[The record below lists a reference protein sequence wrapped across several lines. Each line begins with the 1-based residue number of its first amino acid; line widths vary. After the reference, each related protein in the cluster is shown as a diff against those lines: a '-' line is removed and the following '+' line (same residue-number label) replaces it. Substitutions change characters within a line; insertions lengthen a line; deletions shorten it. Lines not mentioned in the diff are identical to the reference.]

1 MRLCRFNDNRLGLV
15 QGEDVLDVSAALDV
29 LPAVRWPLPQGD
41 LLIANLDKLRPAIE
55 AAAAT
60 APRLKLAAVKLLS
73 PIANPSKI
81 PAAPVNYR
89 AHEAEAAADPA
100 TFHGQHV
107 QRITDVGLFLKS
119 NSSLVGASEGIAI
132 THPER
137 RTDHEIELAV
147 IIGASGHKI
156 ARDDAMRHVAGY
168 AIGLDMTLRG
178 KEERSLRKS
187 LDGFTVLG
195 PYFVTADEI
204 PNPGELQMTLMVGNE
219 LRQSAN
225 TRDLVIDIPG
235 LIEMASSFYTLLPG
249 DIILTGTPEG
259 VGPVRAGDVMV
270 CWIEQIGEMRV
281 PVKAATAG

>member
-249 DIILTGTPEG
+249 DIIMTGTPEG
-259 VGPVRAGDVMV
+259 VGPVKAGDEMV
-270 CWIEQIGEMRV
+270 CTIEKIGEMRV
-281 PVKAATAG
+281 AVRAE

>member
-41 LLIANLDKLRPAIE
+41 VLIANLDKLRPAIE
-55 AAAAT
+55 AAATT
-60 APRLKLAAVKLLS
+60 APRLKLADLTLLS

-147 IIGASGHKI
+147 IIGTKGHKI

-249 DIILTGTPEG
+249 DIIMTGTPEG
-259 VGPVRAGDVMV
+259 VGPVKAGDEMV
-270 CWIEQIGEMRV
+270 CTIEQIGEMRV
-281 PVKAATAG
+281 AVRAE